1 MRLLRFLRFLQS
13 LPFWPRAR
21 PGYFTLGIANG
32 KAAAFQSRTPA
43 PAEFTQVTEQAIF
56 AAAAL
61 PGRVAPDDARI
72 YQLGWIEGYHAMK
85 DRVASVAGQ

>member
-1 MRLLRFLRFLQS
+1 MRLQQFLQS
-13 LPFWPRAR
+13 LPFWPQTE
-21 PGYFTLGIANG
+21 PGYFTRGIANG

-43 PAEFTQVTEQAIF
+43 PADHTQVTEQAIF

-61 PGRVAPDDARI
+61 PGRVTPDDTRI
-72 YQLGWIEGYHAMK
+72 YKLGWIEGYYAMK